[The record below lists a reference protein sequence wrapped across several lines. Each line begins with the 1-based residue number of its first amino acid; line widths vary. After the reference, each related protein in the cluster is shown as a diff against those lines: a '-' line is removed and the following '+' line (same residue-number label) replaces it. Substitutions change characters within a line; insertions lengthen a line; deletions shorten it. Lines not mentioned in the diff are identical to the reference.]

1 MRFTPVRKL
10 KIKEGTVPKGGRQPV
25 QLPIHMAP
33 IQKYTNGKKNEVKA
47 VQQSAKPARTVTK
60 PSHSKVQNNETV
72 EESWSNSFHILNKKT
87 S

>member
-1 MRFTPVRKL
+1 MVLMVSRLRWVWSTRGFLYNAKAVKLLAMRFTPVRKL

-47 VQQSAKPARTVTK
+47 VQQSAKPA
-60 PSHSKVQNNETV
+60 
-72 EESWSNSFHILNKKT
+72 
-87 S
+87 